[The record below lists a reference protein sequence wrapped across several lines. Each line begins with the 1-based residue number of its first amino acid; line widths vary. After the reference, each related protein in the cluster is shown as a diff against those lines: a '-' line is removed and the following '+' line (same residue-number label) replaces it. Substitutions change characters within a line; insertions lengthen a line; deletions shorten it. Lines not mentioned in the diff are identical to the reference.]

1 MFSWCL
7 GVLSQILHLGQ
18 LKKVIWDNPNFL
30 KSLLKMIFGMAVILV
45 LPGWLRAGE
54 DQLLFLPTQPVF
66 NQIIGDPRE
75 PQNYLIANLSYPRFE
90 GAIGPTLEF
99 LQWRPSD
106 GSRWGW
112 GIMGASF
119 IELDSLGNFVY
130 PERVSDWYLGM
141 YFSESSGDFSHRFE
155 YMHVSSHLGDELFNF
170 IPRIIYTRESFRW
183 TTSWKPSESFRLY
196 AGVGYYPHIAPA
208 EPPLFAHAGLEFYSD
223 YFGFLLG
230 SVGRAYFTYDVKA
243 KEEAGGV
250 VNQNF
255 QWGIQWKWKKETH
268 QALRFALSYYNG
280 NSEYGQFYQTNDNHW
295 GAGIYFDP

>member
-1 MFSWCL
+1 MNTDLSKESFFKSNFFIIRIHPCL
-7 GVLSQILHLGQ
+7 SVANFFFLLVFVSLWLLSA
-18 LKKVIWDNPNFL
+18 N
-30 KSLLKMIFGMAVILV
+30 AV
-45 LPGWLRAGE
+45 AGE

-243 KEEAGGV
+243 KEEEGGV

-268 QALRFALSYYNG
+268 QALRVALSYYNG
-280 NSEYGQFYQTNDNHW
+280 NSEYGQFYESNDNHW
-295 GAGIYFDP
+295 GIGIYFDP